1 MLILEEVEI
10 DKIDF
15 LPSIDYKID
24 FLPSLSCFFFVALP
38 LKLISFSSFSNRR
51 SNEIKNTEYDRQKFC
66 LQRVNEIWVKNDFL
80 TILH

>member
-24 FLPSLSCFFFVALP
+24 FLPSLSCFFL
-38 LKLISFSSFSNRR
+38 
-51 SNEIKNTEYDRQKFC
+51 
-66 LQRVNEIWVKNDFL
+66 
-80 TILH
+80 